1 MADDSAVTTVEVP
14 NEPTFVAF
22 FKSMTKC
29 DSKVIRLFYRGG
41 YHTIHGEAAVMV
53 ANNFLNT
60 CQAIKNIGP
69 ENNQLE
75 SVSISDSR
83 FETLLHYLLVENNYQ
98 VEIYTKGK
106 SDNDWKLKSKAT
118 PGNLGEFEY
127 IIDKFNHQEVI
138 NQNTAALYLDFEGLV
153 HFACVNS
160 TNCTISLSSF
170 ADNNSYTRLE
180 SLIVQL
186 NPKDN
191 YIPDPNS
198 LKKIENIVKKL
209 VKENFTSTT
218 LSEILTN
225 NQKALIPFNGLLEL
239 LNILNDP
246 YCESNYHLKT
256 LNYETFV
263 RLDLSS
269 ISNLHLFPKSS
280 DKSKN
285 VHSLFQ
291 VLNHCKSA
299 SGRKLLDSYIRQPL
313 TNLKHIEQRLD
324 IVEFFCQN
332 PGDIT
337 SRFHND
343 FLAKIPDITKVYKKF
358 TNGRCKLQ
366 DVFQVFQVVEL
377 LPTMLDAFDYD
388 SLPESV
394 KIRIYD
400 RLKDV
405 LTELEP
411 FKKLASESID
421 FEHFEKTRQFWMNAS
436 VNDELVELKNEME
449 ALEPLARKESNEVLR
464 DLQRKFDIDRS
475 EFTMEIDDQFGY
487 YFRVLKKGTYYK
499 ILDDKSY
506 EDFWMNASV
515 SDELVELKNEM
526 EALEPLARKESNEV
540 LRDLQ
545 RKFDIDRSEFT
556 MEIDDQFGYYFRV
569 LKKGTYYKILDDK
582 SYEDVP
588 KGGSIKDGFISK
600 KIKDINIDF
609 DNCSRNYEELQQTFI
624 AEFIDQTRQYMEP
637 ILKLEKILAYI
648 DVLVAFAKAAQQA
661 NYTRPKMLPKGSG
674 RLVLKKFRHP
684 IIEIIKD
691 MSFVANSITFDKDA
705 FKFYVITGPNMGGK
719 STFIRSV
726 AISVLMAQIGSF
738 VPCEEATISIV
749 DAIYTRISASD
760 NPALG
765 LSTFMSEMVEAA
777 AILRSST
784 SDSLIVI
791 DELGRSTGTFDG
803 FGIAQ
808 GISECLANTTKAY
821 TLFATHFHHLA
832 MDIPTVGRLAMKTSM
847 VEDVFVNHYEAEEG
861 TATNSFG
868 IELAKSVGMPER
880 IIQRAAS

>member
-1 MADDSAVTTVEVP
+1 
-14 NEPTFVAF
+14 
-22 FKSMTKC
+22 
-29 DSKVIRLFYRGG
+29 
-41 YHTIHGEAAVMV
+41 MV

-160 TNCTISLSSF
+160 TNCTISLGSF

-186 NPKDN
+186 NPKECLLPNGFAKERIKILLRKNNILFSN

-225 NQKALIPFNGLLEL
+225 NQKALIPFNGLLKL

-285 VHSLFQ
+285 VHSHFQ

-337 SRFHND
+337 SQFHND

-436 VNDELVELKNEME
+436 V
-449 ALEPLARKESNEVLR
+449 
-464 DLQRKFDIDRS
+464 
-475 EFTMEIDDQFGY
+475 
-487 YFRVLKKGTYYK
+487 
-499 ILDDKSY
+499 
-506 EDFWMNASV
+506 

-545 RKFDIDRSEFT
+545 RKFDIDQSEFT

-637 ILKLEKILAYI
+637 ILKLEKILAYT

-674 RLVLKKFRHP
+674 QLVLKKFRHP

-880 IIQRAAS
+880 IIQRAASKLEQMQASLGDNASLEKFLKSLERELVQKNSAQVAENNDETAYKEYLKSEIKEKLKNMDWSQFHAGGSSG